1 MLRVKNVPRAEGKGG
16 RVETT
21 EQAAR
26 GQDNS
31 SEVRGIG
38 ARRAADALRIA
49 LRLAW
54 EGLDVHPAD
63 VEQVA
68 ADGLLC
74 VVGEF
79 RGRPLYEEAA
89 CLEPGAA
96 LEAGLRASITRRRA
110 WVAAS
115 LTTREAAERCQL
127 KPGEFEAG
135 ARDAGLQPGLL
146 GRWEIAAVDAF
157 AADGAAAVRDART
170 LGWKQAAARLGLR
183 EREVEHLVE
192 AGLLS
197 PAAPEG
203 PARFTV
209 AAVDQA
215 ASRAGLDWASARAVP
230 RGAPSPWRE
239 LAGPLA
245 ERDQLVDALVNRLRA
260 DGVDAWARYSHAAD
274 RWTVDWPAINGGP
287 TRDEVARS
295 LPPRLDRAVTARRL
309 VLLGPVGQTMH
320 WAAAMLRPGAA
331 VVLDCESTGLGRD
344 ARVVEVAVVDAD
356 TGAERLNTL
365 VHPGVR
371 IPIPAQRVHEITD
384 AMVAGARTWDRVLPD
399 VLAAAGDR
407 ATVLA
412 YNEAFDR
419 PLIVAH
425 SRMVGANPGRL
436 GAPGSWGCLMRA
448 RSAWL
453 GTTSHRRLGGRHRAL
468 GDAQAARRLLPGL
481 ARRPEWT
488 ISETP

>member
-1 MLRVKNVPRAEGKGG
+1 MD
-16 RVETT
+16 TT
-21 EQAAR
+21 EQAAGEQGDR
-26 GQDNS
+26 

-54 EGLDVHPAD
+54 EGLDVHPTD
-63 VEQVA
+63 VERVA
-68 ADGLLC
+68 ADGLLA

-79 RGRPLYEEAA
+79 RGRPLYEEAS

-96 LEAGLRASITRRRA
+96 LEAGLRAAITQRRA
-110 WVAAS
+110 WTTAS
-115 LTTREAAERCQL
+115 LTTREAAERCRL
-127 KPGEFEAG
+127 TPGEFEAG
-135 ARDAGLQPGLL
+135 AREAGLQPGLL
-146 GRWEIAAVDAF
+146 GRWETSAVDAF

-183 EREVEHLVE
+183 ERELEHLVE

-209 AAVDQA
+209 AAVDQTA
-215 ASRAGLDWASARAVP
+215 RRSGLDWASARAVP
-230 RGAPSPWRE
+230 QGAPSPWRE

-245 ERDQLVDALVNRLRA
+245 ERDQMVDALVKRLRA
-260 DGVDAWARYSHAAD
+260 DGVDAWARYSRTAD
-274 RWTVDWPAINGGP
+274 RWTVDWPAIDGGP
-287 TRDEVARS
+287 TRDEVLRL
-295 LPPRLDRAVTARRL
+295 LPPRLARAATARRL
-309 VLLGPVGQTMH
+309 VLLGPVGQVMH
-320 WAAAMLRPGAA
+320 WAAAMLRPDAA
-331 VVLDCESTGLGRD
+331 VVLDCESTGLGHD
-344 ARVVEVAVVDAD
+344 ARVVEVAVVDAA

-365 VHPGVR
+365 VDPGVR
-371 IPIPAQRVHEITD
+371 IPIPAQRVHRITD

-419 PLIVAH
+419 PLIVGH
-425 SRMVGANPGRL
+425 SRMVGAAPGRL
-436 GAPGSWGCLMRA
+436 GDAGAWGCLMRA
-448 RSAWL
+448 RSVWL
-453 GTTSHRRLGGRHRAL
+453 GTTSHLRLGGGHRAL
-468 GDAQAARRLLPGL
+468 SDAQAARSLLPAL

-488 ISETP
+488 LHLMR